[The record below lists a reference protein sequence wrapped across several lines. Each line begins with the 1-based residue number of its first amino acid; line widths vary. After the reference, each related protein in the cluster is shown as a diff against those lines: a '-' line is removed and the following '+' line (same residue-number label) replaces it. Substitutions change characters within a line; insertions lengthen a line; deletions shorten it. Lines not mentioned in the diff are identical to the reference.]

1 MDPLERL
8 ELRVKDLEDE
18 KKKFFRTGV
27 VVLGSIVLSLLG
39 YIWVIK
45 VGWSPLIKGIKIMG
59 DYVGL
64 AVMLV
69 GVGAVVWYF
78 WDKIMNILGK

>member
-18 KKKFFRTGV
+18 KRKFFRTGV
-27 VVLGSIVLSLLG
+27 VVLGSVVLSLLG

-45 VGWSPLIKGIKIMG
+45 VG
-59 DYVGL
+59 
-64 AVMLV
+64 
-69 GVGAVVWYF
+69 
-78 WDKIMNILGK
+78 

>member
-8 ELRVKDLEDE
+8 ETRFKDLEDE

-39 YIWVIK
+39 YICVIK
-45 VGWSPLIKGIKIMG
+45 VG
-59 DYVGL
+59 
-64 AVMLV
+64 
-69 GVGAVVWYF
+69 
-78 WDKIMNILGK
+78 